1 MSNDKHE
8 CRTKIGIQRSLY
20 QITLFYESYNLISHS
35 HHVIVNGFEPSVGSH
50 LFILETIANDA

>member
-50 LFILETIANDA
+50 LFINDA